1 MKLSGHAALS
11 KKRVGKF
18 AASCDPCLGC
28 NQPITPVNMFSIAGD
43 EANRLSALQKLTSD
57 KALICTLLSV
67 ESLTEQVCFELQN
80 LIIPK
85 VTKASGKKGKSAVSA
100 KSGGHTRDIKQSEDE
115 KKGLVMSEQSSTA
128 EKEETHVESSSIA
141 SESEGTTSTKAAS
154 ALFEA
159 AQLPRGISDD
169 VLPTTLIE
177 KAGGKT
183 SDMQALF
190 VGTPL
195 KLTSRTVSQKTPA
208 Q

>member
-1 MKLSGHAALS
+1 
-11 KKRVGKF
+11 
-18 AASCDPCLGC
+18 
-28 NQPITPVNMFSIAGD
+28 MFSIAGD
-43 EANRLSALQKLTSD
+43 EANRLSILQKLTSD

-67 ESLTEQVCFELQN
+67 ESLTEQVCIELHN

-100 KSGGHTRDIKQSEDE
+100 KSGGHASAMKHSEDG
-115 KKGLVMSEQSSTA
+115 KKGFVSSEQSSIA
-128 EKEETHVESSSIA
+128 KKEETDVESSSIA

-154 ALFEA
+154 ALSEA
-159 AQLPRGISDD
+159 AHLPRGFSDD

-177 KAGGKT
+177 KAGGKI

-195 KLTSRTVSQKTPA
+195 KLTSQTVSQKTPA